1 MSGQIAVDRAVLKVI
16 SRRGI
21 VRLLHFT
28 TNRGLLG
35 IIATGAIKS
44 RASLEED
51 QYVEYLFTPNAETRK
66 DLRWAGHVSLSVSR
80 MNTSFLSYS
89 RASHVT
95 EDIWWCVL
103 AIEPEILGHEG
114 VRFCT
119 INNIW
124 PSVSRGTS
132 GNGLESMFAEVV
144 IGRYQKKVRRHESML
159 DRWPTELQAEV
170 LYLGE
175 ISTDYVQGIY
185 VRDPMHSAV
194 AQSYLSAIRHRRV
207 EIVLDPE
214 VFRVGEPSR

>member
-1 MSGQIAVDRAVLKVI
+1 MSGQIAVDGAVLEVI
-16 SRRGI
+16 SRREI

-66 DLRWAGHVSLSVSR
+66 DPRWAGHVSLSVSR
-80 MNTSFLSYS
+80 TNTSFLSYS
-89 RASHVT
+89 RASHLT
-95 EDIWWCVL
+95 KDLWWCVL

-132 GNGLESMFAEVV
+132 SHGLEAMFAEVV
-144 IGRYQKKVRRHESML
+144 IGRYQAKVHRDESML

-170 LYLGE
+170 LYPGE
-175 ISTDYVQGIY
+175 ISTDYVQCIY
-185 VRDPMHSAV
+185 VNDSMHSAV
-194 AQSYLSAIRHRRV
+194 AESYVTAVGHRDV
-207 EIVLDPE
+207 DIVLDPAT
-214 VFRVGEPSR
+214 FSVGEPSR